1 MFWIVCLLGLVGI
14 VAVAI
19 TLFGPD
25 RPEPVAPA
33 AAPAAPVAQAVI
45 EDASMIAREQRRQAY
60 LAEIRATREMAKR
73 EQPQR
78 KPNEKCIGGV
88 LYLKNGS
95 EWKQL
100 GPC

>member
-19 TLFGPD
+19 SLFGPD
-25 RPEPVAPA
+25 RPEQVAPA
-33 AAPAAPVAQAVI
+33 AAPAAPVAQAVT
-45 EDASMIAREQRRQAY
+45 EDPSNAKEQRRQAY

-88 LYLKNGS
+88 LYLKDGS

>member
-1 MFWIVCLLGLVGI
+1 MFWIVCLLGMVGI
-14 VAVAI
+14 VASAVVA
-19 TLFGPD
+19 LYGLD
-25 RPEPVAPA
+25 RPEPLPPAPA
-33 AAPAAPVAQAVI
+33 PAVPVAQTVT
-45 EDASMIAREQRRQAY
+45 EDASIAREQRRQAY

-78 KPNEKCIGGV
+78 KPNEKCIAGV
-88 LYLKNGS
+88 LYLKDGS